1 VIPILALI
9 LVQLVGKIEHYDVV
23 FNVVG
28 CVFGAGVLEEL
39 LVIGSPVQCDIGV
52 SKKKLDVYGDV
63 GGVAI
68 LEDEEDRL
76 AFI

>member
-1 VIPILALI
+1 MVSIPALI
-9 LVQLVGKIEHYDVV
+9 LAQLVGKIEHYDVV
-23 FNVVG
+23 FDVVG
-28 CVFGAGVLEEL
+28 CVFGAWVLEEF
-39 LVIGSPVQCDIGV
+39 LVIGCPVQCDIGV